1 MARVW
6 IPSLMRDLT
15 GGRDVIAVE
24 GKTVGALIDA
34 LERRYPG
41 VRSRLCREGKLDPG
55 LSAHVDGR
63 TARGLHEPVTEES
76 EVQFL
81 PAIAGG

>member
-1 MARVW
+1 
-6 IPSLMRDLT
+6 MRDLT
-15 GGRDVIAVE
+15 RGRDVIAVE

-41 VRSRLCREGKLDPG
+41 VKDRLCRENKLDPG
-55 LSAHVDGR
+55 LSAHVNGR
-63 TARGLHEPVTEES
+63 LALGLHESVTEDS